1 MQRVVEADRSIHE
14 LGEAT
19 MALVER
25 ARRTRQPVRLTDS
38 GDDVAVVLDA
48 REFEALQERLALL
61 QAVCRAQ
68 AEIADGQGIP
78 QEVARARALAA
89 LDR

>member
-1 MQRVVEADRSIHE
+1 
-14 LGEAT
+14 
-19 MALVER
+19 MALVES

-48 REFEALQERLALL
+48 REFEALQQQLALL
-61 QAVCRAQ
+61 RAVCRAQ